1 MPHRIAG
8 RKLSRTHDHRMAMLG
23 NLAVSSVQS
32 HDLPMVQ
39 GVVVYFVIIVAIVN
53 LFIDLLYGW
62 LNPKARLR

>member
-1 MPHRIAG
+1 MTVLG
-8 RKLSRTHDHRMAMLG
+8 LSFIGLLGGTVFIEQLFVLPGLG

-53 LFIDLLYGW
+53 LF
-62 LNPKARLR
+62 